1 MTSVPYLYFNWSHW
15 ILHDFFNVKSWW
27 NPACSPF
34 SNLPFAT
41 NHSFFILGI
50 PRLVPRTTWIGFSL
64 SRIEISPSVSPWAQM
79 WNDNLELG
87 KQTPSLT
94 IQPTP
99 YGAWSFTL
107 FFLLFRTSYIVL
119 QNHNTM
125 PSLVKTMIFLRM
137 KTGSNQS
144 TDRNRRIYS
153 RINSMWNETL
163 QLLSTCK
170 HTSSSG

>member
-1 MTSVPYLYFNWSHW
+1 MLKVGGT
-15 ILHDFFNVKSWW
+15 LHAAHFLVSLLLRTTLFF
-27 NPACSPF
+27 
-34 SNLPFAT
+34 LL
-41 NHSFFILGI
+41 LGI
-50 PRLVPRTTWIGFSL
+50 PRLVPRTRIGFSL
-64 SRIEISPSVSPWAQM
+64 SHIEISPSVSPWAQM

-107 FFLLFRTSYIVL
+107 FFFLFRTSCIVL

-125 PSLVKTMIFLRM
+125 PSLVKTMVFLRM

-153 RINSMWNETL
+153 RINSMWSETL